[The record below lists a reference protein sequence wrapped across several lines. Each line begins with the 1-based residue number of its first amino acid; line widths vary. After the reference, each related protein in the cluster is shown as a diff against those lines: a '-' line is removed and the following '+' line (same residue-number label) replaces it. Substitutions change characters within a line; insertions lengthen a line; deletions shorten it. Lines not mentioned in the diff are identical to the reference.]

1 MEYKWEYI
9 HTKQTHGD
17 LGPNMYAL
25 VVGFAIRNPKIG
37 LLVNVVMM
45 VARIGTGLNKAYNK
59 YHERAELV
67 RSIILSYGAD
77 FICNKGLSS
86 LDFND

>member
-25 VVGFAIRNPKIG
+25 VVGFATRNPKIG

-45 VARIGTGLNKAYNK
+45 VARIGTGL
-59 YHERAELV
+59 
-67 RSIILSYGAD
+67 I
-77 FICNKGLSS
+77 
-86 LDFND
+86 